1 MQVHDSGYKR
11 LFTNR
16 TLFRNLVRTFVE
28 EQVYLSREEPKML
41 ILESMRKADGEIRRQ
56 AEGKAEREREIAHAM
71 AAAHY
76 PPSELARLLN
86 SGEDHVLSLL
96 ADAPQ
101 A

>member
-16 TLFRNLVRTFVE
+16 TLFRDLVRTFVE

-41 ILESMRKADGEIRRQ
+41 ILESMHKADGEIRRQ

-71 AAAHY
+71 TAHY